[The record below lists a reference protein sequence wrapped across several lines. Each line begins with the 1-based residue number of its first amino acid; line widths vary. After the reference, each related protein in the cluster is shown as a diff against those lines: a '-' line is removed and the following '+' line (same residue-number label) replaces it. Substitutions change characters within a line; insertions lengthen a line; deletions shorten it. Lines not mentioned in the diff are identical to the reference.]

1 VCIAYGVNMQ
11 DRPREN
17 DAPQESTEHDPL
29 AEFLEQ
35 WLKIREAQGHTKE
48 AASSELTQAGAAL
61 LAALKRAASA

>member
-1 VCIAYGVNMQ
+1 MQ

-17 DAPQESTEHDPL
+17 HAPQESTEHDPL

-48 AASSELTQAGAAL
+48 AASAELPQAGATL
-61 LAALKRAASA
+61 LAAIKRDASA